1 MTLLMTLYADD
12 DDFLELDTS
21 SLAFLQNLDSHVNGS
36 LRLSDNDLDSIPGE
50 SLHDSLCF
58 RTVTWSVSCGK
69 VVKIFI

>member
-50 SLHDSLCF
+50 SLCCYCDSLCF
-58 RTVTWSVSCGK
+58 RTVA
-69 VVKIFI
+69 